1 MPNWRPDK
9 ALLLNVALVYVL
21 QGSNFL
27 LGFIAAPYLSRALG
41 VEGYGAYAYC
51 VSANTFVWIL
61 IDWGYGVGAVR
72 EIAITRNDPAE
83 LRRSFWRA
91 VSGRMVMA
99 LPALGLLVALA
110 VLNRANP
117 PWVVLVSGLLNMAG
131 AVIACDWFV
140 MGVERMGVYLVT
152 SVGARAATLA
162 LILVFVHQP
171 GDAGAAGIISGL
183 GGAFAGAA
191 GWIAVTRLYPMGRP
205 SLDWRRGLEQVW
217 DFRHYFISRSNALLY
232 ASAAPVLLGLAASP
246 AALGVYAGADRIVR
260 VCIMVVTPLSI
271 ALAARVNAAMAASR
285 RAAGA
290 ISGRVVLVYLALT
303 IPMSVLLLLFA
314 EHIAV
319 LVLGEHFRSAGGIIR
334 LLAPLPVLMAL
345 SSSLAS
351 QFLVPLGRARSL
363 SRVTLVSSF
372 LYLVALVALGVLA
385 GAAGA
390 AVSYVLAEICLV
402 AGFSL
407 VLLRHDRSYLAL
419 AFGHALRPTRAGAPD
434 GP

>member
-1 MPNWRPDK
+1 
-9 ALLLNVALVYVL
+9 
-21 QGSNFL
+21 
-27 LGFIAAPYLSRALG
+27 
-41 VEGYGAYAYC
+41 
-51 VSANTFVWIL
+51 
-61 IDWGYGVGAVR
+61 
-72 EIAITRNDPAE
+72 
-83 LRRSFWRA
+83 
-91 VSGRMVMA
+91 
-99 LPALGLLVALA
+99 
-110 VLNRANP
+110 
-117 PWVVLVSGLLNMAG
+117 MAG

-171 GDAGAAGIISGL
+171 GDASAAGIISGL

-351 QFLVPLGRARSL
+351 QFPCRSAGPGPCRGSPSSPASSTWSPWWRLGSWRERPGRPCPTSWPRSAWSPASASCSCATTGRIWPWRSATRSVRPGRGPPTGPSAR
-363 SRVTLVSSF
+363 
-372 LYLVALVALGVLA
+372 
-385 GAAGA
+385 
-390 AVSYVLAEICLV
+390 
-402 AGFSL
+402 
-407 VLLRHDRSYLAL
+407 
-419 AFGHALRPTRAGAPD
+419 LRPGWSRSARRRRAAR
-434 GP
+434 